1 MTYHVAPTPGAHLG
15 TIWPLII
22 VGIGVAGLFKS
33 AQAVGEIVS
42 ILEWTGAL
50 GSKQEA

>member
-1 MTYHVAPTPGAHLG
+1 MTDHLAPTPSAPLG

-33 AQAVGEIVS
+33 AQAMSEIVS